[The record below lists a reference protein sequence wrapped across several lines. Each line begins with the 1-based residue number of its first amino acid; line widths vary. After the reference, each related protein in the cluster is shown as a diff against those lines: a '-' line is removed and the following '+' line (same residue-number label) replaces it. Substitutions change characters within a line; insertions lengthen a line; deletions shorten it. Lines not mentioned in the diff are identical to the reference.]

1 MNRIRFF
8 SALITFIIL
17 MAPLCATAQNDN
29 ARRIKKIQEYV
40 TQAGSLYKKEL
51 FEDSGNK
58 IKSAQ
63 RLLETAFEVGDES
76 DREILETEYNR
87 IAKAHELLAKQ
98 GIELPELM
106 AFPETIG
113 SSADSGDK
121 SDVDDPAEDTGDDA
135 PMDDDAAGSSD
146 GETVSF
152 KTQIV
157 PLLVQHCGNCH
168 VTGTK
173 GRFNMGT
180 YEKLLAG
187 SKGKAM
193 VPGKPEESLLVTLI
207 EDGSMPKFPRGQQA
221 EEFPAADLELI
232 KTWILQG
239 GEFDGDDATAPIAG
253 NQNTP
258 PRRGR

>member
-1 MNRIRFF
+1 MILPLSS
-8 SALITFIIL
+8 SAG
-17 MAPLCATAQNDN
+17 PP
-29 ARRIKKIQEYV
+29 
-40 TQAGSLYKKEL
+40 
-51 FEDSGNK
+51 
-58 IKSAQ
+58 
-63 RLLETAFEVGDES
+63 
-76 DREILETEYNR
+76 
-87 IAKAHELLAKQ
+87 
-98 GIELPELM
+98 ELPELM

-113 SSADSGDK
+113 SSSDSGDEP
-121 SDVDDPAEDTGDDA
+121 DTDDPAEETGDDDSVDDEAPKDDEA
-135 PMDDDAAGSSD
+135 PMDSDPSDSSD

-152 KTQIV
+152 KNQIV

-187 SKGKAM
+187 SKGMAM

-207 EDGSMPKFPRGQQA
+207 EEGKMPKPARGEEA

-232 KTWILQG
+232 KKWILQG
-239 GEFDGDDATAPIAG
+239 GEFDGDDESAPITG
-253 NQNTP
+253 DQDTP